1 MANTSKLED
10 KTNKSDKGPGRQ
22 VLKIRD
28 LHTQFSTPD
37 GVVKAVDGVSF
48 DVIEGKTVGIVG
60 ESGCGKSVLAR
71 SVLQLIQ
78 HPGRI
83 VGGEVLYHQYA
94 EGEETAG
101 QNDILGLPPGG
112 SEIRSIRGGHISMIF
127 QEPMSSFSPVHTI
140 GNQMVEAL
148 RLHKPISK
156 VEANEQA
163 VDWLQ
168 RVGMPNPS
176 ERIRAYPHEL
186 SGGQLQRAMIA
197 LALSTNPS
205 VLIADEPTTGLD
217 VTTQAQ
223 ILELLG
229 SLQAEHGMAMIFIT
243 HDLGVIAEIADDVLV
258 MYLGR
263 VVEEASVTQLFQ
275 SPQHPYTKALF
286 TSMPGTGEIK
296 DNRLPTIKGSVP
308 EPHSRPMGCFFHPR
322 CDSFMPG
329 TCDRAEPELLAV
341 NGQQKASCF
350 LYTEGEN

>member
-1 MANTSKLED
+1 MV
-10 KTNKSDKGPGRQ
+10 KTNKAEGTIINADKQPDRK

-28 LHTQFSTPD
+28 LYVEFSTPD

-48 DVIEGKTVGIVG
+48 DVAEGKTVGIVG

-71 SVLQLIQ
+71 SILQLIGR
-78 HPGRI
+78 PGRI
-83 VGGEVLYHQYA
+83 AGGEVLYHQRA
-94 EGEETAG
+94 EGEETATET
-101 QNDILGLPPGG
+101 DILRLPPNG
-112 SEIRSIRGGHISMIF
+112 SEIRSIRGGGISMIF
-127 QEPMSSFSPVHTI
+127 QEPMSAFSPVHTI

-176 ERIRAYPHEL
+176 ERIGSYPYEL

-205 VLIADEPTTGLD
+205 LLIADEPTTGLD

-223 ILELLG
+223 ILDLLG

-243 HDLGVIAEIADDVLV
+243 HDLGVIAEIADEVQV

-263 VVEEASVTQLFQ
+263 VVEEASVMELFQ
-275 SPQHPYTKALF
+275 SPRHPYTKALF
-286 TSMPGTGEIK
+286 TSMPGTSKIEGS
-296 DNRLPTIKGSVP
+296 RLPTIMGSVP
-308 EPHSRPMGCFFHPR
+308 EPHSRPAGCFFHPR

-329 TCDRAEPELLAV
+329 TCDRSEPELLIV

-350 LYTEGEN
+350 LYTKGES